1 MTGLF
6 TRPSASGTSAG
17 YGVLMRLALPEFYKT
32 DLELHDVI
40 LHVADDLHFGMASSF
55 HKNN

>member
-17 YGVLMRLALPEFYKT
+17 YGVLMRLALPEFYKK

-40 LHVADDLHFGMASSF
+40 IHVADDLYEGKVSKYH
-55 HKNN
+55 